1 MLLVGSAAPGPL
13 HVLHVNDVR
22 RISAVD
28 DGDSGGIAWLTIL
41 RTQLQAEYPDL
52 LLLHGVD
59 IL

>member
-28 DGDSGGIAWLTIL
+28 DGDSGGIARLTIL